1 MRNNIVDLIVYFARK
16 IRLGESLNE
25 LKDDSINKFNKS
37 EISAAYSWIIQQY
50 SRINSIPE
58 PKIDLFTINSTAYT
72 PDDIPS
78 GHRVLHYAERIL
90 ITPEAYGYLLELVEI
105 GIIDQKMMESII
117 ERVMFHTT
125 DRITIDSVKSMVQE
139 NLFENQ
145 KSSKVN
151 NSFLRGNESVN

>member
-1 MRNNIVDLIVYFARK
+1 MRNNIVDLIVYLARK
-16 IRLGESLNE
+16 IRLGESLIE
-25 LKDDSINKFNKS
+25 LKDDSISKFNKS
-37 EISAAYSWIIQQY
+37 EISAAYSWIMQQY
-50 SRINSIPE
+50 PRLKSID
-58 PKIDLFTINSTAYT
+58 DLKTDNYSITNQVYR
-72 PDDIPS
+72 PDDILP

-90 ITPEAYGYLLELVEI
+90 ITPDAYGYLLELVEI
-105 GIIDQKMMESII
+105 GIIDQKTMESII

-125 DRITIDSVKSMVQE
+125 DRITIESVKTMIQE

>member
-25 LKDDSINKFNKS
+25 LKDDSISKFNKS

-50 SRINSIPE
+50 PRLNSRID
-58 PKIDLFTINSTAYT
+58 PKVEQYTLNNMSYT
-72 PDDIPS
+72 PDDILP

-105 GIIDQKMMESII
+105 GIIDQKLMESII

-125 DRITIDSVKSMVQE
+125 DRITIDSVKTMVQE

>member
-1 MRNNIVDLIVYFARK
+1 MRNKIVDLIVYFARK
-16 IRLGESLNE
+16 IRLGESLTE
-25 LKDDSINKFNKS
+25 LKDDSISKFNKS
-37 EISAAYSWIIQQY
+37 EISAAYSWIVQQY
-50 SRINSIPE
+50 PRLNSKFDIKVE
-58 PKIDLFTINSTAYT
+58 QYTINDMNYT
-72 PDDIPS
+72 PVDILS

-105 GIIDQKMMESII
+105 GIIHQKLMESII

-125 DRITIDSVKSMVQE
+125 DRITIESVKTMVQE
-139 NLFENQ
+139 HLFENQ